1 MNLYQIENE
10 ISACVDAETGEII
23 DIEKLE
29 ALSMERDRKLTNVA
43 CWIKN
48 LEADAAA
55 LKAEKEAFA
64 ERQRKA
70 EAQIERLKGYLTDA
84 LRGEKFSSA
93 ECEVSFRK
101 SEIVYIPLEG
111 NIPKKYCKKIVEYKP
126 DKIAIKAAL
135 KAGTRVRGAMLQ
147 SKLNAQIK

>member
-10 ISACVDAETGEII
+10 ISACVDAETGEIV

-101 SEIVYIPLEG
+101 SEAVSIADE
-111 NIPKKYCKKIVEYKP
+111 NRIPKKYLVRTVTYKP
-126 DKIAIKAAL
+126 DKTAIKNAIKSGL
-135 KAGTRVRGAMLQ
+135 KVRGAELIN
-147 SKLNAQIK
+147 KLNAQIK